1 MHLRNGISHLAVAA
15 RPAMPQMSEARDQMA
30 AREESQAA
38 GMFRA
43 EARKEGFCFV
53 SRGRCF
59 DQSPDLISGD
69 PAEQKK
75 KQNRKAPNPRLV
87 FSRAPV
93 IQKKQKTKDKTSL
106 PEQFKSARAAG
117 IMNLWPCAR
126 HKHVKA
132 PGLALQ
138 E

>member
-1 MHLRNGISHLAVAA
+1 MDGARLSTGGNAQVTSALASISSGGMYRMHLHNGILHLAVAA

-43 EARKEGFCFV
+43 AVRNEGFCFV

-59 DQSPDLISGD
+59 DQSPDLISRD

-75 KQNRKAPNPRLV
+75 KKTENPQ
-87 FSRAPV
+87 
-93 IQKKQKTKDKTSL
+93 IQGWCS
-106 PEQFKSARAAG
+106 
-117 IMNLWPCAR
+117 
-126 HKHVKA
+126 
-132 PGLALQ
+132 Q
-138 E
+138 ELL